1 MDNFQAEQLFKVFI
15 NTIMEKC
22 AEELGVSV
30 DYLKQAYVANDDV
43 RSDLNDIISRHIE
56 ALGGTA

>member
-22 AEELGVSV
+22 AEELGITV
-30 DYLKQAYVANDDV
+30 DALKQAYVNNSDV
-43 RSDLNDIISRHIE
+43 RKDLDGIFQRHID
-56 ALGGTA
+56 AL

>member
-22 AEELGVSV
+22 ADELGITV
-30 DYLKQAYVANDDV
+30 DALKQAYVNNADV
-43 RSDLNDIISRHIE
+43 RKDLDGIFQRHID
-56 ALGGTA
+56 AL